1 MKDLV
6 LAEETALE
14 TARRMRAVLAP
25 EMLASEFDK
34 AVTADTDILASD
46 LTIDEECLLRITVS
60 ENTGVVFRA
69 KLVRDAVVK
78 TLNFNEGSA
87 LTANA
92 LYTFDLPVKKDDKV
106 NFRAGADTTI
116 NLLNVQKIKAMGP

>member
-14 TARRMRAVLAP
+14 TARRMRVVLAP
-25 EMLASEFDK
+25 ILLASEFDK

-46 LTIDEECLLRITVS
+46 LSIDEDCLLRVVVS
-60 ENTGVVFRA
+60 ESTGVLFRA
-69 KLVRDAVVK
+69 KLVRDGVSK
-78 TLNFNEGSA
+78 TLDFNEGSA

-92 LYTFDLPVKKDDKV
+92 LYTFDLPVEKDDKV
-106 NFRAGADTTI
+106 NFRTGADTTI
-116 NLLNVQKIKAMGP
+116 NVLKVHKSRTMGP